1 MIVTT
6 GSCPGFDSSV
16 TSGALFP
23 PTGTSQT
30 GIIAYF
36 LCAVADGASRPESM
50 LKNSSAAIGHT
61 YAALGLSNPI
71 GSDMHQ
77 RISRLV
83 KSGIKVPLKK
93 TKVISCKP
101 FENLFIFWGPNS
113 PLSTSQLR
121 QKAVTL
127 LALVCMARPSDV
139 PPPGQ
144 IFDPQSGCSTAIVSF
159 MVDMVNYHD
168 DGDLTRT
175 FFATK
180 NEANRSGFEIR
191 TPTCNHHPCGP
202 CIMPSGVYNSH
213 RKRPPT
219 PRPCVLVFFHAKKST
234 HGSERSG
241 H

>member
-1 MIVTT
+1 MILTT

-16 TSGALFP
+16 TSEALFP
-23 PTGTSQT
+23 PTGTSQA

-50 LKNSSAAIGHT
+50 LKNSRAFIGHM

-83 KSGIKVPLKK
+83 KSGTKVPLKR

-101 FENLFIFWGPNS
+101 FEDLFIFWGPNS

-127 LALVCMARPSDV
+127 LALVYMARLSDL
-139 PPPGQ
+139 PPPPARSLTLSLVAQ
-144 IFDPQSGCSTAIVSF
+144 QLVSF

-175 FFATK
+175 LFATK

-191 TPTCNHHPCGP
+191 TPSAT
-202 CIMPSGVYNSH
+202 ITLEV
-213 RKRPPT
+213 
-219 PRPCVLVFFHAKKST
+219 HAF
-234 HGSERSG
+234 RSI
-241 H
+241 